1 MSGNVKSG
9 QEPMAR
15 ELTGSRCE
23 ATILLLSRHSLKLP
37 SIVVALY
44 PQFVKLSDLI
54 QKRLCIADS
63 SWLSQKLTTIQ
74 STKKSVSRV
83 LRRKGDI

>member
-1 MSGNVKSG
+1 MLNQAKNPWLGSLQAPDVKS
-9 QEPMAR
+9 
-15 ELTGSRCE
+15 
-23 ATILLLSRHSLKLP
+23 ILLLSRHSLKLP

-44 PQFVKLSDLI
+44 PQFMKLSDLI

-63 SWLSQKLTTIQ
+63 GWLSQKLTTIQ
-74 STKKSVSRV
+74 STKKNVPRV

>member
-1 MSGNVKSG
+1 MLNQAKNPWLGSLQAPDVK
-9 QEPMAR
+9 P
-15 ELTGSRCE
+15 
-23 ATILLLSRHSLKLP
+23 ILLLSRHSLKLP

-44 PQFVKLSDLI
+44 PQFMKLSDLI

-63 SWLSQKLTTIQ
+63 GWLSQKLTTVQ
-74 STKKSVSRV
+74 STKKNVPRV